1 MNWATCR
8 SPLRRRAAVPPDQQA
23 LRAHQPRHHH
33 QLGLLRMGSG
43 VRRRQDD
50 HRAAGSHHPPLPH
63 PGDRQRLLAAAQQHR
78 RQQDQSQNQGKG
90 GHHPDHQLIPSA
102 PYTGWVKV
110 QRAAWVSLVR
120 ANRRWQRG
128 AAEVAGAPLGD
139 APSNGNTGSNQ
150 RQAGKDVSRRGIHGE
165 GLHSVRDQAVQS
177 GDEAVALRSRS
188 IRRMRVSSTWAR
200 ALSTALRSPW
210 RIGSCSMQAPL
221 GSVPV
226 ASRRSAGGRSGC
238 STLEF
243 GGAVVQLLQMPPRH
257 VFAFGVQTFQLVPF
271 CLDHG
276 HLASILLP
284 RQIECHLK

>member
-1 MNWATCR
+1 GLHR
-8 SPLRRRAAVPPDQQA
+8 LRRHAEARAV
-23 LRAHQPRHHH
+23 LRVFIRVLRHQRHVHVGRLAGLVELLGRHHRVVPIQH
-33 QLGLLRMGSG
+33 LALGRSACNGDVGSG
-43 VRRRQDD
+43 
-50 HRAAGSHHPPLPH
+50 
-63 PGDRQRLLAAAQQHR
+63 
-78 RQQDQSQNQGKG
+78 
-90 GHHPDHQLIPSA
+90 
-102 PYTGWVKV
+102 
-110 QRAAWVSLVR
+110 
-120 ANRRWQRG
+120 G

-177 GDEAVALRSRS
+177 GDEAVALRSK
-188 IRRMRVSSTWAR
+188 VDQTHAR
-200 ALSTALRSPW
+200 LQHLGACTEHSA
-210 RIGSCSMQAPL
+210 QVPL
-221 GSVPV
+221 GGSVVAQCKCRSVPYQLQ
-226 ASRRSAGGRSGC
+226 AGGLQAVDLAVQR
-238 STLEF
+238 LEF